1 MLFILCGVKPGGRRA
16 NSMSKGCGDGVKKGH
31 EEVFFIGRKEH
42 DEAGTRD
49 GLIECSGKA
58 KEEGGG

>member
-1 MLFILCGVKPGGRRA
+1 
-16 NSMSKGCGDGVKKGH
+16 MSKGCGDGARKGH
-31 EEVFFIGRKEH
+31 DEVFFIGRKEH

-58 KEEGGG
+58 KEEGD